1 MREKGGGGR
10 ARPTPMHVLFQTTF
24 MFYAL
29 FPLNLFFLSRSAAEA
44 SLDKKKA
51 HMEPNREEYRKY
63 EIINVPSVRNKQKII
78 SF

>member
-1 MREKGGGGR
+1 MREKGGGR
-10 ARPTPMHVLFQTTF
+10 ARPTAMHVLFQTTF
-24 MFYAL
+24 MFYAV
-29 FPLNLFFLSRSAAEA
+29 FPLNLFFLYSRSAAEA

-51 HMEPNREEYRKY
+51 HMEPNREGYRNY